1 MNENKSYENYKNI
14 QKMNQAHI
22 FKENLKSV

>member
-14 QKMNQAHI
+14 QKMNQAYI
-22 FKENLKSV
+22 FKENQKSV